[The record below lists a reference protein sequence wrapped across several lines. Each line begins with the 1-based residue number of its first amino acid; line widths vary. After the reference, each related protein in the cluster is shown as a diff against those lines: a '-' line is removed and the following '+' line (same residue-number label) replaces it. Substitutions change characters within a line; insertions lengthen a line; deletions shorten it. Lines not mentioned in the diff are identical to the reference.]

1 VNISRNGSAV
11 YISVVIPMYNA
22 ALTIFNTL
30 ESVRNQE
37 FDGNNIEII
46 IVNDGSTDNS
56 SDLVAKY
63 QNEHKELN
71 IRIID
76 KTNGGVASARNAG
89 IKAAN
94 GEFIA
99 LLDSDDEWLPNKLKI
114 IMPYFSNTEID
125 CIGSSRNGQIL
136 KCGFKTI
143 KELIRIYPHDLVY
156 RWNPQTSSVVFR
168 KSIVEKIG
176 LYNESMK
183 YAEDGEYWLRIAY
196 HCGFFVIS
204 DSLVITGGGKHDYGD
219 SGLSGNLKAMHIGE
233 LKAIDS
239 AYNMGA
245 ITSFAYC
252 FARSF
257 ASLKY
262 LKRRIVVAMR
272 T

>member
-1 VNISRNGSAV
+1 M
-11 YISVVIPMYNA
+11 ISVIIPVYNA
-22 ALTIFNTL
+22 SLTIINTL
-30 ESVRNQE
+30 ESVRNQK
-37 FDGNNIEII
+37 FDGNIEIV

-63 QNEHKELN
+63 QNEHKELK
-71 IRIID
+71 IHIME
-76 KTNGGVASARNAG
+76 KTNDGVASARNAG

-114 IMPYFSNTEID
+114 MMPYFDNMEID
-125 CIGSSRNGQIL
+125 CIGSARNGRML
-136 KCGFKTI
+136 RCGFKTI
-143 KELIRIYPHDLVY
+143 KKLTRIYPHDLVF

-176 LYNESMK
+176 LYNENMR

-196 HCGFFVIS
+196 NCGFFVIP

-219 SGLSGNLKAMHIGE
+219 SGLSGNLKKMHIGE

-245 ITSFAYC
+245 VTLFSYYL
-252 FARSF
+252 ARLF
-257 ASLKY
+257 GILKY
-262 LKRRIVVAMR
+262 MRRKIIVVMR
-272 T
+272 KI